1 MSIYRFYERIEL
13 FYETII
19 SILDTAQNML
29 KPTFKPSKQASSILQ
44 RARRNTRQQAPLLPP
59 LQLYR
64 QILREHQNLPAAQR
78 ELGDQYVKNEFKL
91 HKDTTNPL
99 HIVGF
104 LASWQDYLHMISRGE
119 WKEGTLSSE
128 ILDKMSP
135 DQVNQLYTLMK
146 ETEELQGKKE

>member
-1 MSIYRFYERIEL
+1 M
-13 FYETII
+13 
-19 SILDTAQNML
+19 
-29 KPTFKPSKQASSILQ
+29 
-44 RARRNTRQQAPLLPP
+44 
-59 LQLYR
+59 
-64 QILREHQNLPAAQR
+64 
-78 ELGDQYVKNEFKL
+78 KNEFKL